1 MSPNFSLD
9 VARTEASAIV
19 TVSGELDMRTGP
31 WLAEEL
37 RRQQRCGLPVILDL
51 ERVEFMDCSSLRVLV
66 SASEASE
73 PRLRVTPGSEQVRKL
88 LALTGVDSLLQFV
101 PAPLNIVRDA
111 A

>member
-1 MSPNFSLD
+1 LTPNFSVD

-19 TVSGELDMRTGP
+19 TVSGELDMRTAP

-37 RRQQRCGLPVILDL
+37 HRAQRCGLPVILDL

-66 SASEASE
+66 NASEASK
-73 PRLRVTPGSEQVRKL
+73 PGLCVTPGSEQVRKL
-88 LALTGVDSLLQFV
+88 LALTGVDSVLEFV
-101 PAPLNIVRDA
+101 PAPLDLVRDA